1 MFHGAVTV
9 QTNRT
14 TDLVGKAI
22 FHFGSHKKG
31 GGCDFLVPLQNVKF
45 HSELKVLADGN
56 VVLSYCHRKV
66 GYPCLDPVWVS
77 GRHFVGNSL
86 IPVMPA
92 PACISSQSEQQ
103 LA

>member
-1 MFHGAVTV
+1 MSHGAVTV

-14 TDLVGKAI
+14 VDLVGKAI

-66 GYPCLDPVWVS
+66 GYSCFYLVWVS
-77 GRHFVGNSL
+77 RRHL
-86 IPVMPA
+86 LEA
-92 PACISSQSEQQ
+92 P
-103 LA
+103 LFL